1 MEIMAIETPEYQVLK
16 KRNAYE
22 LRRYLPT
29 IVAEVSV
36 EGMDYRDAANRGFR
50 PLASYIF
57 GENTGT
63 EKIAMT
69 APVTAES
76 APEKIPMTA
85 PVTVSGEN
93 TYRVA
98 FTMPSKY
105 TMETLPKPKDPR
117 ITFRQLPERTMAVI
131 RFSGAFNQRNF
142 MKHLIKLQEWMMRSK
157 LIAIGEPIIAGYD
170 SPFVPWFL
178 KHNEILIE
186 IK

>member
-1 MEIMAIETPEYQVLK
+1 MTIETPEYQILK
-16 KRNAYE
+16 KRNAFE
-22 LRRYLPT
+22 LRRYTPT
-29 IVAEVSV
+29 LIAEVTV
-36 EGMDYRDAANRGFR
+36 GGEDYRDAANQGFR

-69 APVTAES
+69 TPVMAET

-85 PVTVSGEN
+85 PVTVSGES

-98 FTMPSKY
+98 FSMPSKY
-105 TMETLPKPKDPR
+105 TLDTLPKPKDSR

-131 RFSGAFNQRNF
+131 RFSGPFKQRNF
-142 MKHLIKLQEWMMRSK
+142 EKHLIRLQEWMMRSK

-170 SPFVPWFL
+170 PPILPWFL
-178 KHNEILIE
+178 KHNEVMIE
-186 IK
+186 VK